1 VYYPVALLLLSVVF
15 LLGSL
20 RTNLIFV
27 LLFVSA
33 STAFGFGTAGVYY
46 TGTGDP
52 NAAWCLVATG
62 ACFFAC
68 DVMGWYLFTA
78 QMIQMMELPLP
89 DLPVFDLSNVIKAK
103 SRTKIDHAE

>member
-1 VYYPVALLLLSVVF
+1 LLSFVF

-33 STAFGFGTAGVYY
+33 TTAFGFGTAGVYY
-46 TGTGDP
+46 TGTGNP
-52 NAAWCLVATG
+52 SATWCIVATG

-68 DVMGWYLFTA
+68 DVLGWYLFLA
-78 QMIQMMELPLP
+78 QMIQMMELPFP
-89 DLPVFDLSNVIKAK
+89 DLPVFDLSTVIKAK
-103 SRTKIDHAE
+103 SRTPKEE